1 MQFDD
6 AFDEREPYPC
16 AAAANRIGAPKSG
29 EYRLL
34 VLVRNSGALICGR

>member
-16 AAAANRIGAPKSG
+16 APPGAHQQKSEHHSGGAAASDATLCGNR
-29 EYRLL
+29 
-34 VLVRNSGALICGR
+34 